1 MQAIRQIVETKK
13 LKDLIDIPDDFSSE
27 TVEIIVFPMLSAD
40 TEKNQ
45 LNPEQFFGVSHIEH
59 VDQLLVAMR
68 DEWEH

>member
-27 TVEIIVFPMLSAD
+27 TVEIIVFPILPID
-40 TEKNQ
+40 TEKTR
-45 LNPEQFFGVSHIEH
+45 LNPEQFFGVSHLEH
-59 VDQLLVAMR
+59 IDQLLETMR

>member
-27 TVEIIVFPMLSAD
+27 TVEVIVFPMLSAD
-40 TEKNQ
+40 TEKKQ
-45 LNPEQFFGVSHIEH
+45 LNPEQFFGVSHLEN

-68 DEWEH
+68 DEWEY